1 MSPCAPASVS
11 VISGF
16 DRWLDDQSAS
26 ASNDGD
32 ADAPVAP
39 NVAPDTEPPN
49 ADSPDP
55 AAQPEADLQID
66 PEIPKR
72 FLPYEPFEK
81 QRAFHKSPAKYRL
94 FGGAAGPGKS
104 KALLMEAIVQANDNT
119 GVNTLLLRRTFPE
132 LEQSLLLYFRRDVPR
147 ELYLNFNDAKHVVTW
162 LNGSTTRFGYCAA
175 ENDVY
180 QYQGAEFLFI
190 GIDELTLFTLR
201 QWQFLTSR
209 NRCPVPGTF
218 PNMAG
223 ATNPGNI
230 GHAWVKSL
238 WIDKQPAGG
247 MENPECYD
255 PDDYDFIPARVHD
268 NPIYAADENYLKT
281 LAALPSHLRRAFL
294 DGDWDVFAGQYFDR
308 FDVSRHVAR
317 AEEIDWKPWWPRWI
331 SIDWGFE
338 HPAATYWHAAAPISG
353 FRTAGVPPAHLPSVG
368 SSVGARH
375 AVPEPDAWRDAAHSS
390 ASPSSSTGTPAFPEV
405 RRACAPLL
413 RRNPSE
419 LGSRTT
425 SHSTNARGQAE
436 ACPTENS
443 KTPAAPH
450 QTVVTYREYVTHRTA
465 PRDLAH
471 EIISRS
477 VAQASACA
485 NVTTSAF
492 APHDHDRANSHTRE
506 KIDATYLSPDAFARR
521 TDEASIADQMGDV
534 FAAAGFPRPVP
545 ADNDRIGGWMLM
557 YQMLDA
563 NEWLLTDN
571 CIELIRT
578 IPTLVRDMARIEDVE
593 KIEGDDP
600 ADAAR
605 YGLKSRYATRAAYS
619 TERLPYEARL
629 ASRVLSADPTVRAIQ
644 ARKAQL
650 EEQHRAHF
658 VPRRGR

>member
-1 MSPCAPASVS
+1 VLLNIVTPSLHVSPAPASVS
-11 VISGF
+11 VTSGL

-39 NVAPDTEPPN
+39 NDAPDAEAPN
-49 ADSPDP
+49 ADSSDP
-55 AAQPEADLQID
+55 AADPTADPEID

-72 FLPYEPFEK
+72 LLPYTPFEK

-104 KALLMEAIVQANDNT
+104 KALLMEAIVPANDNT

-147 ELYLNFNDAKHVVTW
+147 ELYLNFNDTKHVVTW

-353 FRTAGVPPAHLPSVG
+353 FRTAGVPPA
-368 SSVGARH
+368 
-375 AVPEPDAWRDAAHSS
+375 
-390 ASPSSSTGTPAFPEV
+390 
-405 RRACAPLL
+405 PLL

-419 LGSRTT
+419 LGSHTT
-425 SHSTNARGQAE
+425 SHSVNARGQAE

-443 KTPAAPH
+443 KTPAPPR

-471 EIISRS
+471 EIIARS

-492 APHDHDRANSHTRE
+492 ASHDHDRANSHPRE
-506 KIDATYLSPDAFARR
+506 KIDAIYLSPDAFARR

-578 IPTLVRDMARIEDVE
+578 IPTLVRDMARVEDAE
-593 KIEGDDP
+593 KMEGDDP

-605 YGLKSRYATRAAYS
+605 YGLKSRYATGAAYS

-629 ASRVLSADPTVRAIQ
+629 ASRVLSPDPTVRAIQ

-650 EEQHRAHF
+650 EESRRAHF
-658 VPRRGR
+658 VPFARRRH

>member
-1 MSPCAPASVS
+1 MSPASVS
-11 VISGF
+11 VTSGL

-32 ADAPVAP
+32 ADAPVGP
-39 NVAPDTEPPN
+39 NDAPDAEAPN
-49 ADSPDP
+49 ADSSDP
-55 AAQPEADLQID
+55 APDPEADPEAD
-66 PEIPKR
+66 PDVPKR
-72 FLPYEPFEK
+72 FLPYTPFEK

-238 WIDKQPAGG
+238 WIDKQPAAG

-338 HPAATYWHAAAPISG
+338 HPAATYWHAAAPVAG
-353 FRTAGVPPAHLPSVG
+353 FRTAGVPPAHLPSV
-368 SSVGARH
+368 
-375 AVPEPDAWRDAAHSS
+375 
-390 ASPSSSTGTPAFPEV
+390 SPFSGTGTPA
-405 RRACAPLL
+405 CAPL
-413 RRNPSE
+413 
-419 LGSRTT
+419 
-425 SHSTNARGQAE
+425 HSTQSDGGIRPGSNATLARGQAE

-443 KTPAAPH
+443 KTPAAH

-471 EIISRS
+471 EIIARS
-477 VAQASACA
+477 LSSPGFNESVILSA
-485 NVTTSAF
+485 TKEPSF
-492 APHDHDRANSHTRE
+492 APSSASPSHPRE
-506 KIDATYLSPDAFARR
+506 KIDAIYLSPDAFARR

-563 NEWLLTDN
+563 NEWLLTGN

-578 IPTLVRDMARIEDVE
+578 IPTLVRDMARVEDVE
-593 KIEGDDP
+593 KMEGDDP

-619 TERLPYEARL
+619 TEHLPYEARL

-650 EEQHRAHF
+650 EESRRAHF